1 MIRFLCLSIGNSSKR
16 QRSMKKEIPWELIIS
31 DLKQDISDAD
41 KKHLEEWVSIDENR
55 KVYEELRG
63 VWEKVRAKVINYTPD
78 VDFYWKELMQRMEEC
93 EEAERRQAEDMER
106 SEDKVEV
113 NLKDKEQ
120 PVRLWAFPR
129 FQRYVAAACVVVAV
143 FLSVSL
149 YIGIKIG
156 QPEMA
161 QQTYSN
167 WGGKSEV
174 ALPDGSNVWIHSA
187 TSLTYNTNYYSKNR
201 NVRLNGEAYF
211 DVAHDKD
218 HPFVVET
225 EGMKITVHG
234 TKFNVESFPGSENT
248 FVSLKEG
255 SVSLETKAET
265 RFLHPGEVG
274 TFNKRNG
281 RLQIEKGDIELAV
294 SWASNQIVFKNR
306 PLNEICPLLSKWYNV
321 KINLSPE
328 LQEQYRYTF
337 TLRHEPLEEIMRIMS
352 RIHPINYEFND
363 ENMLTILPKQK
374 QLK

>member
-1 MIRFLCLSIGNSSKR
+1 
-16 QRSMKKEIPWELIIS
+16 MKKEIPWELIIS

-93 EEAERRQAEDMER
+93 EEAERRQAEEMER

-306 PLNEICPLLSKWYNV
+306 PLDEICPLLSKWYNV

-374 QLK
+374 Q

>member
-1 MIRFLCLSIGNSSKR
+1 
-16 QRSMKKEIPWELIIS
+16 MKKEIPWELIIS

-41 KKHLEEWVSIDENR
+41 KKYLEEWVSIDENR

-93 EEAERRQAEDMER
+93 EEAERRQVEDMER

-129 FQRYVAAACVVVAV
+129 FQRYVAAACVVVTV

-306 PLNEICPLLSKWYNV
+306 PLDEICPLLSKWYNV

-374 QLK
+374 Q

>member
-1 MIRFLCLSIGNSSKR
+1 
-16 QRSMKKEIPWELIIS
+16 MKKEIPWELIIS

-41 KKHLEEWVSIDENR
+41 KKHLEEWGSIDENR

-78 VDFYWKELMQRMEEC
+78 VDFYWKELMQRM

-167 WGGKSEV
+167 WGGLQVMRTSKT
-174 ALPDGSNVWIHSA
+174 P
-187 TSLTYNTNYYSKNR
+187 SLTYNTNYYSKNR

-265 RFLHPGEVG
+265 RYTLYKIKISEIKSKQTRLRKPQTGLCKLQVG
-274 TFNKRNG
+274 
-281 RLQIEKGDIELAV
+281 
-294 SWASNQIVFKNR
+294 
-306 PLNEICPLLSKWYNV
+306 
-321 KINLSPE
+321 
-328 LQEQYRYTF
+328 
-337 TLRHEPLEEIMRIMS
+337 LRKPPTGNHA
-352 RIHPINYEFND
+352 
-363 ENMLTILPKQK
+363 TVCVT
-374 QLK
+374 

>member
-1 MIRFLCLSIGNSSKR
+1 
-16 QRSMKKEIPWELIIS
+16 MKKEIPWELIIS

-234 TKFNVESFPGSENT
+234 TKFNVESFPGSASDGLESAITNYNHSEQSRCISAT
-248 FVSLKEG
+248 FL
-255 SVSLETKAET
+255 
-265 RFLHPGEVG
+265 F
-274 TFNKRNG
+274 
-281 RLQIEKGDIELAV
+281 
-294 SWASNQIVFKNR
+294 
-306 PLNEICPLLSKWYNV
+306 
-321 KINLSPE
+321 
-328 LQEQYRYTF
+328 
-337 TLRHEPLEEIMRIMS
+337 
-352 RIHPINYEFND
+352 
-363 ENMLTILPKQK
+363 
-374 QLK
+374 

>member
-1 MIRFLCLSIGNSSKR
+1 
-16 QRSMKKEIPWELIIS
+16 MKKEIPWELIIS

-211 DVAHDKD
+211 DVAHDK
-218 HPFVVET
+218 E
-225 EGMKITVHG
+225 
-234 TKFNVESFPGSENT
+234 
-248 FVSLKEG
+248 
-255 SVSLETKAET
+255 
-265 RFLHPGEVG
+265 
-274 TFNKRNG
+274 
-281 RLQIEKGDIELAV
+281 DIELAV

-306 PLNEICPLLSKWYNV
+306 PLDEICPLLSKWYNV

-374 QLK
+374 Q

>member
-1 MIRFLCLSIGNSSKR
+1 MG
-16 QRSMKKEIPWELIIS
+16 
-31 DLKQDISDAD
+31 
-41 KKHLEEWVSIDENR
+41 
-55 KVYEELRG
+55 
-63 VWEKVRAKVINYTPD
+63 
-78 VDFYWKELMQRMEEC
+78 
-93 EEAERRQAEDMER
+93 
-106 SEDKVEV
+106 
-113 NLKDKEQ
+113 
-120 PVRLWAFPR
+120 FPR

-234 TKFNVESFPGSENT
+234 TKIQCRILSRFGKYICQPERRFGVVGDESGNPFSA
-248 FVSLKEG
+248 S
-255 SVSLETKAET
+255 
-265 RFLHPGEVG
+265 
-274 TFNKRNG
+274 G
-281 RLQIEKGDIELAV
+281 R
-294 SWASNQIVFKNR
+294 S
-306 PLNEICPLLSKWYNV
+306 
-321 KINLSPE
+321 
-328 LQEQYRYTF
+328 RYF
-337 TLRHEPLEEIMRIMS
+337 
-352 RIHPINYEFND
+352 
-363 ENMLTILPKQK
+363 Q
-374 QLK
+374 QA

>member
-1 MIRFLCLSIGNSSKR
+1 
-16 QRSMKKEIPWELIIS
+16 MKKEIPWELIIS

-55 KVYEELRG
+55 KVY
-63 VWEKVRAKVINYTPD
+63 
-78 VDFYWKELMQRMEEC
+78 
-93 EEAERRQAEDMER
+93 ERRQAEDMER

-156 QPEMA
+156 QPEIA

-211 DVAHDKD
+211 DVAH
-218 HPFVVET
+218 
-225 EGMKITVHG
+225 
-234 TKFNVESFPGSENT
+234 
-248 FVSLKEG
+248 
-255 SVSLETKAET
+255 
-265 RFLHPGEVG
+265 
-274 TFNKRNG
+274 G
-281 RLQIEKGDIELAV
+281 R
-294 SWASNQIVFKNR
+294 S
-306 PLNEICPLLSKWYNV
+306 
-321 KINLSPE
+321 
-328 LQEQYRYTF
+328 RYF
-337 TLRHEPLEEIMRIMS
+337 
-352 RIHPINYEFND
+352 
-363 ENMLTILPKQK
+363 Q
-374 QLK
+374 QA

>member
-1 MIRFLCLSIGNSSKR
+1 MLIVGNYHLLS
-16 QRSMKKEIPWELIIS
+16 
-31 DLKQDISDAD
+31 
-41 KKHLEEWVSIDENR
+41 
-55 KVYEELRG
+55 
-63 VWEKVRAKVINYTPD
+63 
-78 VDFYWKELMQRMEEC
+78 
-93 EEAERRQAEDMER
+93 
-106 SEDKVEV
+106 
-113 NLKDKEQ
+113 
-120 PVRLWAFPR
+120 
-129 FQRYVAAACVVVAV
+129 
-143 FLSVSL
+143 
-149 YIGIKIG
+149 
-156 QPEMA
+156 
-161 QQTYSN
+161 
-167 WGGKSEV
+167 
-174 ALPDGSNVWIHSA
+174 
-187 TSLTYNTNYYSKNR
+187 
-201 NVRLNGEAYF
+201 
-211 DVAHDKD
+211 
-218 HPFVVET
+218 
-225 EGMKITVHG
+225 
-234 TKFNVESFPGSENT
+234 GSENT

-374 QLK
+374 Q